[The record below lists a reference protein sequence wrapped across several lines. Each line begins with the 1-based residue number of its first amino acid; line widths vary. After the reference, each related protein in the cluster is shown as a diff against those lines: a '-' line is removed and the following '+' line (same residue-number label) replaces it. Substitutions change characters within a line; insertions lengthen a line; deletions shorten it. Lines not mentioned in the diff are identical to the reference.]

1 MRCLTLGL
9 TILSLGLTKATVVVA
24 VRHGLQVLWSL
35 ILCWAVIGEAVGLI
49 HWIGSALLAVGV
61 VIIIVESDHHSHQLG
76 RLGSWESV
84 LYLAVSCA
92 FCVVGGIVATTVP
105 KKYLVDAAPRFLL
118 SVSAGICGG
127 LATVSNK
134 LLVETAVAEVALL
147 KDVSLQLLISRL
159 QLFSQQICVR
169 TARFSFTL
177 HCQWDLRVCNLC
189 R

>member
-1 MRCLTLGL
+1 M
-9 TILSLGLTKATVVVA
+9 VA